1 MSEAINGRYM
11 RPETLTI
18 IDDLKNTRL
27 FRSVGE
33 PVEDRNTI
41 VVQSWAQAIKSAGR
55 LNWENL
61 RIEWG
66 NTLSGRLAVEFPA
79 RFDQWNEVT
88 IELKRLL
95 LPIVDEKI
103 AAVELDEKLRTKLL
117 NSVRWDLLSLLQES
131 EYSDLV
137 TPHYYAALGA
147 VYFDG
152 HFPCGWEGEYPDG
165 KFIVF

>member
-1 MSEAINGRYM
+1 M

-18 IDDLKNTRL
+18 IDDLRNTLL

-33 PVEDRNTI
+33 AVDDRNII
-41 VVQSWAQAIKSAGR
+41 VVQSWPQAIKSAER
-55 LNWENL
+55 LNWENI
-61 RIEWG
+61 RIEWR

-88 IELKRLL
+88 TELKRLL

-103 AAVELDEKLRTKLL
+103 AALELDEKLRTKLL
-117 NSVRWDLLSLLQES
+117 NNVRWDLLSLLQES

-137 TPHYYAALGA
+137 TPQYYAALGV

-152 HFPCGWEGEYPDG
+152 HFPCGWQGDYPNG
-165 KFIVF
+165 KFVVF